1 MSPSNA
7 MPPVKSEISVNKEDE
22 NVVTLVHTVSF
33 YRKQQSSNVSSNVW
47 INCVLLLLT
56 IVFLFFI

>member
-33 YRKQQSSNVSSNVW
+33 YRKQQSSNVS
-47 INCVLLLLT
+47 C
-56 IVFLFFI
+56 FD